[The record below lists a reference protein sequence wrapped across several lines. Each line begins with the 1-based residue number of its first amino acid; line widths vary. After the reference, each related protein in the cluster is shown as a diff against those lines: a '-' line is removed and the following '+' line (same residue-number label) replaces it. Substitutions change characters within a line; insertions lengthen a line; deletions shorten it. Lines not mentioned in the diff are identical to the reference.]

1 MIAFVPIMLNIF
13 VQSENVCIKTVVATN
28 LPSSFELGICHTK
41 EALFQHDCTFANHVE
56 HICSSLKMSVLRLL

>member
-28 LPSSFELGICHTK
+28 LPSSFGLGICHTK
-41 EALFQHDCTFANHVE
+41 EAQFQHDCFCANNVE
-56 HICSSLKMSVLRLL
+56 YICSILKMSVLRLL